1 MSEKNKVDPIAGVET
16 TGHEWDGIRELD
28 NPLPRWWLWVFYATI
43 LFSVGYMI
51 LYPSIPLGTT
61 YFGGT
66 QGYSQRSDVAAELAA
81 TKDARGDMYQRIL
94 NEDLEGI
101 RHNDELLNFSLA
113 GGRVAYLDNCA
124 ACHGTGAT
132 GGPGYPNL
140 ADDDWLWG
148 GDLQAI
154 HTTIT
159 HGIRWTQDDDTR
171 YSEMPNFGA
180 MGILGNDEIEAV
192 AEYVLSLS
200 GLDHDQ
206 GLAQE
211 GAVLFEEQCVACHG
225 EGGVGNKELGAPA
238 LNDQVWLY
246 AGNKQEIMK
255 QLNDARHGQMPAWTG
270 RLDEATIKMLT
281 VYVHSLG
288 GGE

>member
-1 MSEKNKVDPIAGVET
+1 
-16 TGHEWDGIRELD
+16 
-28 NPLPRWWLWVFYATI
+28 
-43 LFSVGYMI
+43 
-51 LYPSIPLGTT
+51 
-61 YFGGT
+61 
-66 QGYSQRSDVAAELAA
+66 
-81 TKDARGDMYQRIL
+81 MYQRIL
-94 NEDLEGI
+94 NEDLQSI

-113 GGRVAYLDNCA
+113 GGRVAFLDNCA

-148 GDLQAI
+148 GSLDAI
-154 HTTIT
+154 HTTIS
-159 HGIRWTQDDDTR
+159 HGIRWEKDEDTR
-171 YSEMPNFGA
+171 FSEMPNFGSDG
-180 MGILGNDEIEAV
+180 MLDSDQISAV

-200 GLDHDQ
+200 GIDHDSK
-206 GLAQE
+206 LAEQ
-211 GAVLFEEQCVACHG
+211 GAVVFEEQCVACHG
-225 EGGVGNKELGAPA
+225 EGGVGGREFGAPS

-246 AGNKQEIMK
+246 GGNKQEIMK
-255 QLNDARHGQMPAWTG
+255 QLTKARHGQMPAWSG